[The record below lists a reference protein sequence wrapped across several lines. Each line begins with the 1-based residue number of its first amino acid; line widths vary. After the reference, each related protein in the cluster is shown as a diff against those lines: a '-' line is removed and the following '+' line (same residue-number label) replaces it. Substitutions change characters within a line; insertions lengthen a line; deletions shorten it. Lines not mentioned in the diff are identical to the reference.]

1 MISLL
6 SLLFLLMFDCGFS
19 TLIERGAVAGSSINT
34 ININIGYI
42 EIQADV
48 SRYDC
53 FIVPAR

>member
-1 MISLL
+1 
-6 SLLFLLMFDCGFS
+6 MFDCGFS